1 MATAPAAK
9 PPPDGG
15 GSVLTTETPAQLA
28 AQAAQMAQATVAG
41 ENAPLQA
48 QATTYASQQ
57 KSARGDIQQEF
68 GQLMPYVQESAQQV
82 SGQWNSALSMEQQ
95 VFAAANT
102 RMNQLHQNMAAEAQ
116 QLSQQMGGPV
126 STGDFTKALAPYEGQ
141 MGNAAGAGMLNAL
154 GGAVTD
160 EAEAQRFAGQ
170 VFPALQTED
179 VAKSDAYYNNQ
190 IKTLQDQI
198 NANKGTQSD
207 LTNQNLVNLTDKE
220 RQFELQ
226 LATQKMDKTRLAR
239 DWKVQQAGLHAE
251 ALRNALAKTAAKR
264 AGIAL
269 AQRGKMIGITAA
281 RTRAEI
287 AHMSQADKIAMQRL
301 GITKAEAIAR
311 IQHEN
316 AMTKVGAAKVSDS
329 ISKDAASVVEAAMGG
344 GKPVSMTHRAY
355 VPGFAGT
362 NKIKPPAGG
371 YWDPKKQRYYRVV
384 HETMSSGE
392 WAQMSGT
399 GGGQH
404 PITDPNRLYDLVRGT
419 IPQLGRNATVNLIR
433 AQTGMKNWFPGKKM
447 GYNGA
452 ALQGMG
458 LGMLKGLARD
468 SGYKGNL
475 GKRANKQAIVDFLM
489 HATPSPRH

>member
-1 MATAPAAK
+1 
-9 PPPDGG
+9 
-15 GSVLTTETPAQLA
+15 
-28 AQAAQMAQATVAG
+28 
-41 ENAPLQA
+41 
-48 QATTYASQQ
+48 
-57 KSARGDIQQEF
+57 
-68 GQLMPYVQESAQQV
+68 
-82 SGQWNSALSMEQQ
+82 MEQQ

-287 AHMSQADKIAMQRL
+287 AHMSAADKAMFARL
-301 GITKAEAIAR
+301 GISKAEAIAR
-311 IQHEN
+311 IQHEQS
-316 AMTKVGAAKVSDS
+316 MSRVGQVKLSDS

-344 GKPVSMTHRAY
+344 GKPVSMTHRDY
-355 VPGFAGT
+355 LPLKIRRGGVLVPNPAVTLASVGKGGT
-362 NKIKPPAGG
+362 SYYDSNRKGI
-371 YWDPKKQRYYRVV
+371 PKGMSPYYRIV
-384 HETMSSGE
+384 HEDMSAGA
-392 WAQMSGT
+392 WNQAK
-399 GGGQH
+399 GGGPH
-404 PITDPNRLYDLVRGT
+404 PISDPNRLFDLVRGT
-419 IPQLGRNATVNLIR
+419 IPQLGRSATINLIR
-433 AQTGMKNWFPGKKM
+433 AQTGFKNWSPGKKM
-447 GYNGA
+447 SYSGSD
-452 ALQGMG
+452 LHSMG
-458 LGMLKGLARD
+458 SGMLKGLARD
-468 SGYKGNL
+468 AGYKGNL
-475 GKRANKQAIVDFLM
+475 GKRMNKQAIIDFLM
-489 HATPSPRH
+489 HAGR

>member
-239 DWKVQQAGLHAE
+239 DW
-251 ALRNALAKTAAKR
+251 
-264 AGIAL
+264 
-269 AQRGKMIGITAA
+269 
-281 RTRAEI
+281 
-287 AHMSQADKIAMQRL
+287 
-301 GITKAEAIAR
+301 
-311 IQHEN
+311 
-316 AMTKVGAAKVSDS
+316 
-329 ISKDAASVVEAAMGG
+329 
-344 GKPVSMTHRAY
+344 
-355 VPGFAGT
+355 
-362 NKIKPPAGG
+362 
-371 YWDPKKQRYYRVV
+371 
-384 HETMSSGE
+384 
-392 WAQMSGT
+392 
-399 GGGQH
+399 
-404 PITDPNRLYDLVRGT
+404 
-419 IPQLGRNATVNLIR
+419 
-433 AQTGMKNWFPGKKM
+433 
-447 GYNGA
+447 
-452 ALQGMG
+452 
-458 LGMLKGLARD
+458 
-468 SGYKGNL
+468 
-475 GKRANKQAIVDFLM
+475 
-489 HATPSPRH
+489 